1 MKLES
6 NLGSLLGKSSRLLAN
21 NLNHALSDIHLTV
34 EQWSLLVLL
43 WAEDNQSQK
52 SLQLSLLKDK
62 ATINSLINYLL
73 KDGFIVKKPSTIDK
87 RSFIVSLTQEGKE
100 IKSTSVPM
108 AIKSI
113 QIATKDIEEE
123 ELQTTLKV
131 LDKIINN
138 LTKDKK

>member
-6 NLGSLLGKSSRLLAN
+6 NLGGLLGKSSRLLAN
-21 NLNHALSDIHLTV
+21 SLNHALSDINLTV
-34 EQWSLLVLL
+34 EQWSLLALL
-43 WAEDNQSQK
+43 WIDDNQSQK

-73 KDGFIVKKPSTIDK
+73 KASFIVKKTSTVDK
-87 RSFIVSLTQEGKE
+87 RSFIVSLTQKGKE
-100 IKSTSVPM
+100 IRSTSMPM

-113 QIATKDIEEE
+113 QTATEGIEEE
-123 ELQTTLKV
+123 ELKTALKV
-131 LDKIINN
+131 LDQIINN

>member
-1 MKLES
+1 MKL
-6 NLGSLLGKSSRLLAN
+6 NLLY
-21 NLNHALSDIHLTV
+21 
-34 EQWSLLVLL
+34 
-43 WAEDNQSQK
+43 
-52 SLQLSLLKDK
+52 
-62 ATINSLINYLL
+62 YL
-73 KDGFIVKKPSTIDK
+73 VKKPSTIDK